1 MKETSSRLFSVID
14 GIFSKSLDQDTIEA
28 LEEAM
33 YSADFGVDTT
43 REILAKIKD
52 AYRIDKQL
60 KGKSALDIASSV
72 LKKILIGADVDI
84 DFSANPT
91 VVCLVGV
98 NGSGKTTTA
107 AKLANKFS
115 KEGHGVIVG
124 ACDTFRAAANEQIKE
139 WSKRLG
145 FDLVGSQ
152 HGADSASVAFD
163 TYEAAM
169 ARGKDVV
176 ILDTAGRLHNKDSL
190 MAELS
195 KIKRVLGKKNTAA
208 PHHCWLVVDA
218 SLGINSLVSAKKF
231 HEEFGLTGIIVTKLD
246 GTAKAGAVVGIY
258 RELGLPIYFVGVG
271 EAPEDIQRFSVD
283 EYINSLFFPNRQ

>member
-1 MKETSSRLFSVID
+1 
-14 GIFSKSLDQDTIEA
+14 
-28 LEEAM
+28 M
-33 YSADFGVDTT
+33 YAADFGVDTT
-43 REILAKIKD
+43 KKILAEIKE

-60 KGKSALDIASSV
+60 KGKSALEIASSV
-72 LKKILIGADVDI
+72 LKKVLAGAEVDV

-91 VVCLVGV
+91 VLCLVGV

-115 KEGHGVIVG
+115 NEGHEVIVG

-139 WSKRLG
+139 WSKGLG

-163 TYEAAM
+163 TYEAAI
-169 ARGKDVV
+169 ARGKDIV

-190 MAELS
+190 MSELG
-195 KIKRVLGKKNTAA
+195 KIKRVLGKKNTEA
-208 PHHCWLVVDA
+208 PHHCWLVMDA
-218 SLGINSLVSAKKF
+218 SLGVNSLVSAKKF
-231 HEEFGLTGIIVTKLD
+231 HEDFGLTGVIVTKLD

-271 EAPEDIQRFSVD
+271 ESPEDIQKFSVD
-283 EYINSLFFPNRQ
+283 EYVDSLFFSGHT